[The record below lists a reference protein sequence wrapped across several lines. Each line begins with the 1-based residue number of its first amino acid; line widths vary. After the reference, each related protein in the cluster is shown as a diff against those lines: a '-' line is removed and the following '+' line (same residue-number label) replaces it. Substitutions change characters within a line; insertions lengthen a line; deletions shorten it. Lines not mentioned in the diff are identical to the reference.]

1 MHFMPW
7 RKPAPGF
14 RHQDTFPSKFARGL
28 AFAATALILAVSGSA
43 RAQTSG
49 SYQVTPILSDGYA
62 AAPVV
67 DPNFIDPWGF
77 NNVGTFWINTN
88 VTGYSYVNGING
100 VVKLKAIV
108 PPASGTAAGKPTG
121 IVKNTTT
128 GFLLSNG
135 AVPSFIFGTLDGTI
149 SGWNG
154 ALGGTLPSL
163 IMVNNSAANAVYTD
177 IALDPSANGT
187 VLLAANFGAGG
198 KVEVYNQSYAPTT
211 LAGSFTDPN
220 VPAGYA
226 PYSIHAISGQIYV
239 TYMLRSTTASS
250 GGTYGTS
257 GSPSYSEILGP
268 NTGFIS
274 VFDVN
279 GNFISRA
286 VTGGNLNAP
295 WGMALA
301 PASFGVYGGDL
312 LVGNLGDGLINVY
325 NPTTFAYVGQLTDAA
340 GKPILYS
347 LPGAGV
353 TNSYVGLW
361 EIGFG
366 QGNVTTGS
374 PAIANSGDP
383 AILYFA
389 AGLDAEQHGIFGSI
403 SAVAPS
409 GSANFAFSASTPVL
423 TVKAGQATSAVL
435 ALAPINGFSG
445 SVTLA
450 CSGLPVDATCSFSPA
465 TVALSGTAPA
475 STTLTITTDIA
486 TSSLAHPRNST
497 AMYAGLSFIPASLLL
512 FGVFGRR
519 RNVCAIHGLLLA
531 IVAIVGATAISGCGG
546 SATTPPITPA
556 GTSAI
561 KVTATSGAV
570 SQTTT
575 INITV
580 Q

>member
-1 MHFMPW
+1 MKSILW
-7 RKPAPGF
+7 SKRGNGVCN
-14 RHQDTFPSKFARGL
+14 QDTSPCKSTRGSVFAVAALMFAIGTHAL
-28 AFAATALILAVSGSA
+28 AQSA
-43 RAQTSG
+43 G

-62 AAPVV
+62 TAPVV
-67 DPNFIDPWGF
+67 DSSFIDPWGF

-88 VTGYSYVNGING
+88 VSGYSYVNGING

-108 PPASGTAAGKPTG
+108 PSATGSGTGKPTG

-128 GFLLSNG
+128 GFILSNS

-154 ALGGTLPSL
+154 ALGSTQPSL

-198 KVEVYNQSYAPTT
+198 KVEIYNQSYAPTT
-211 LAGSFTDPN
+211 LAGTFTDPN
-220 VPAGYA
+220 VPTGYA
-226 PYSIHAISGQIYV
+226 PYAIHIISGQVYV

-250 GGTYGTS
+250 GGTYGSS

-286 VTGGNLNAP
+286 ITGGNLNAP

-301 PASFGVYGGDL
+301 PTSFGVYGGDL

-325 NPTTFAYVGQLTDAA
+325 NPTTFGYLGQLTDAT
-340 GKPILYS
+340 GKPVLYS
-347 LPGAGV
+347 LPGAAV

-366 QGNVTTGS
+366 QGVASGS
-374 PAIANSGDP
+374 PAIANAGDP
-383 AILYFA
+383 SILYFA
-389 AGLDAEQHGIFGSI
+389 AGLDAEQHGLFGSI

-409 GSANFAFSASTPVL
+409 GASIFAFSASTPVL
-423 TVKAGQATSAVL
+423 MVKAGQSTSATL
-435 ALAPINGFSG
+435 AFAPVNGFSG
-445 SVTLA
+445 PVSLA
-450 CSGLPVDATCSFSPA
+450 CSGLPVDANCSFSPA
-465 TVALSGTAPA
+465 TVSLTSSAPA
-475 STTLTITTDIA
+475 TTTMTITTDVTTASLTHRGKGNA
-486 TSSLAHPRNST
+486 T
-497 AMYAGLSFIPASLLL
+497 YAGLVFFPAGLMFLGL
-512 FGVFGRR
+512 VGRR
-519 RNVCAIHGLLLA
+519 RNLAAIRTLILA
-531 IVAIVGATAISGCGG
+531 VTAIAGASAISGCG
-546 SATTPPITPA
+546 TMTPASPITPP
-556 GTSAI
+556 GTSAV
-561 KVTATSGAV
+561 KVTATSGSV
-570 SQTTT
+570 TQSTT
-575 INITV
+575 ISVTV

>member
-1 MHFMPW
+1 MNLTPW
-7 RKPAPGF
+7 TKRAHRVPQ
-14 RHQDTFPSKFARGL
+14 QDVSPSKSTPVLPL
-28 AFAATALILAVSGSA
+28 AAAALLLAIGAHATA
-43 RAQTSG
+43 QTPG
-49 SYQVTPILSDGYA
+49 SYQLTPILSDGYA
-62 AAPVV
+62 TAPVT

-77 NNVGTFWINTN
+77 DNTGTFWINTN
-88 VTGYSYVNGING
+88 VSGYSYVNGVNG

-108 PPASGTAAGKPTG
+108 PAANGTGTGKPTG
-121 IVKNTTT
+121 IVKNSTT
-128 GFLLSNG
+128 GFILSNN

-198 KVEVYNQSYAPTT
+198 KVEIYNQSYAPTT
-211 LAGSFTDPN
+211 LAGTFTDPN
-220 VPAGYA
+220 VPSGYA
-226 PYSIHAISGQIYV
+226 PYAIHVISGQVYV
-239 TYMLRSTTASS
+239 TYMLRSTTPTS
-250 GGTYGTS
+250 GSGYGAS

-286 VTGGNLNAP
+286 ITGGNLNAP

-301 PASFGVYGGDL
+301 PSSFGVYGGDL

-325 NPTTFAYVGQLTDAA
+325 NPTTFAYLGQLTDAT

-347 LPGAGV
+347 LPGAGIA
-353 TNSYVGLW
+353 NSYAGLW

-366 QGNVTTGS
+366 KGNATTNS
-374 PAIANSGDP
+374 PAIASSGDP
-383 AILYFA
+383 SILYFA
-389 AGLDAEQHGIFGSI
+389 VGLDAEQHGLFGSI
-403 SAVAPS
+403 SAVPS
-409 GSANFAFSASTPVL
+409 SGTPNFAFSSSTPVL
-423 TVKAGQATSAVL
+423 NVKAGQTTSATL
-435 ALAPINGFSG
+435 AFAPINGFSG
-445 SVTLA
+445 TVTLA

-465 TVALSGTAPA
+465 TVTLTSAAAT
-475 STTLTITTDIA
+475 STTMTITTDIA
-486 TSSLAHPRNST
+486 TASLAHSNSAAPT
-497 AMYAGLSFIPASLLL
+497 YAGLALLPAGLLVL
-512 FGVFGRR
+512 VLLGRR
-519 RNVCAIHGLLLA
+519 RNLGAIRVLVLA
-531 IVAIVGATAISGCGG
+531 VMAAAGASAVSGCSSS
-546 SATTPPITPA
+546 SAALPVTPP

-575 INITV
+575 INVTV